1 MKKNLNIM
9 AIILV
14 LFTSGLMG
22 CQEEYFFDGG
32 LSEGKLNMST
42 YDYLASNPR
51 YFDTLVWV
59 IDQYNLKDQ
68 INAENSTL
76 FAPQDDAFS
85 LFFDKLEVA
94 GFLDPVPKSLEE
106 LPLAIKDTLGL
117 LVKKYMVP
125 EVIMREDIPVEGKV
139 DAVNGNGEAVSVF
152 YLSNPRGGIAGFG
165 SKDVIYSAPVVIP
178 NSNGELVEQ
187 ERFTVMSTTDLESTN
202 GAVHVIRVSFTF
214 GF

>member
-1 MKKNLNIM
+1 MKKNLNMM
-9 AIILV
+9 AITLV
-14 LFTSGLMG
+14 LLTSCLMG

-32 LSEGKLNMST
+32 VSEGKLNMTT
-42 YDYLASNPR
+42 YDFLASKPR

-59 IDQYNLKDQ
+59 IDEYNLKDQ
-68 INAENSTL
+68 VNAENSTF
-76 FAPQDDAFS
+76 FAPQNDAFS

-94 GFLDPVPKSLEE
+94 GFLDPVPKSLEQ
-106 LPLAIKDTLGL
+106 LPLSIKDTLGL

-125 EVIMREDIPVEGKV
+125 EVIMREDIPVKGKLETQ
-139 DAVNGNGEAVSVF
+139 NGNGEAVSIF
-152 YLSNPRGGIAGFG
+152 YQTNPRGGIPGFG

-178 NSNGELVEQ
+178 NANGELVEQ

-202 GAVHVIRVSFTF
+202 GAVHVISVSFTF